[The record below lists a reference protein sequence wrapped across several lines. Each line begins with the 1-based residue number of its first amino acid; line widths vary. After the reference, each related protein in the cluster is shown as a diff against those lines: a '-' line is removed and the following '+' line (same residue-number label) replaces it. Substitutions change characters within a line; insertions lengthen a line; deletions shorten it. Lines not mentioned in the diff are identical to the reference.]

1 VFDMKKFM
9 QHKLLTAIMIFL
21 VIFIGVAAFFKSS
34 PQRRIDSAQNL
45 CEKGKY
51 ANGLNRLDSL
61 ETEVLDGGDAETIAS
76 LYNAMAE
83 CYLYSA
89 WKDGGRE
96 DAQHALTVA
105 EKSVSYLSDGGNQKQ
120 SAQSLITRGRIYS
133 QLAKHENHEEYYLK
147 AIDDFKRS
155 LKMWEELGRVSGA
168 YYCSI
173 DLGMAQKSLGTF
185 TNTQKYISESI
196 DTFKKALDNLPG
208 GIRDSMVAVVYIDL
222 AKSFQVVR
230 KMQKSENAQLQ
241 CVTAYEKALDLLNVK
256 REPEK
261 YLQTG
266 IHMGEALYA
275 FAYPPDRECLF
286 MAQCYDKDEIDLQS
300 VHRAFALYD
309 SMMDEFPA
317 DKFPKEHSYIAVTR
331 AELWTIVAPR
341 LGEYHYSNA
350 IAVLQ
355 NELTKLEDELPE
367 SWFQSYN
374 ALLGDAYYGLA
385 RAKQDTK
392 YAQKAIEAYEMAF
405 DKTLPEESATNISM
419 QTRQGL
425 SHLLLFKQKQDEADG
440 QKALALFQKADAAC
454 VAEIM
459 PDVCFI
465 TGYNL
470 GDAYAELA
478 SVADQAENRQKAV
491 AAYAKALAIPGLDT
505 ETKRYKRVQ
514 EKLQTVQAA
523 AGAE

>member
-1 VFDMKKFM
+1 
-9 QHKLLTAIMIFL
+9 
-21 VIFIGVAAFFKSS
+21 
-34 PQRRIDSAQNL
+34 
-45 CEKGKY
+45 
-51 ANGLNRLDSL
+51 
-61 ETEVLDGGDAETIAS
+61 
-76 LYNAMAE
+76 
-83 CYLYSA
+83 
-89 WKDGGRE
+89 
-96 DAQHALTVA
+96 
-105 EKSVSYLSDGGNQKQ
+105 
-120 SAQSLITRGRIYS
+120 
-133 QLAKHENHEEYYLK
+133 
-147 AIDDFKRS
+147 
-155 LKMWEELGRVSGA
+155 
-168 YYCSI
+168 
-173 DLGMAQKSLGTF
+173 MAQKSLGTF

-208 GIRDSMVAVVYIDL
+208 GIHDSMVAVVYIDL

-230 KMQKSENAQLQ
+230 KMQKSENAQLK
-241 CVTAYEKALDLLNVK
+241 CITAYEKALDLLNVK

-261 YLQTG
+261 YFQTG
-266 IHMGEALYA
+266 IHMGEALYT
-275 FAYPPDRECLF
+275 FAYPPDRDCLF

-317 DKFPKEHSYIAVTR
+317 DKFPEEHSCIAVTR
-331 AELWTIVAPR
+331 AELWTIAAPR
-341 LGEYHYSNA
+341 LGEDHYSNA

-419 QTRQGL
+419 QTRQGV

-459 PDVCFI
+459 PDACFI

-478 SVADQAENRQKAV
+478 GQADPAENRQKAI
-491 AAYAKALAIPGLDT
+491 AAYTKALAIPGLDT

-523 AGAE
+523 AGIE